1 MPLAEVEIVDDG
13 RCSACWAPAPSRK
26 TDSPPSTAR
35 SWSATCLP
43 APRRVPRCIRNIWYC
58 ARRVGSWC
66 PTRCHRSPSLGRR
79 ALDIAYATLATR
91 VSRGVTRVAQSEV
104 VQMVMGEAAVAIDV
118 ATLLFHTGREA
129 STAAVSSA
137 PRLDPRIMR

>member
-1 MPLAEVEIVDDG
+1 M
-13 RCSACWAPAPSRK
+13 
-26 TDSPPSTAR
+26 
-35 SWSATCLP
+35 
-43 APRRVPRCIRNIWYC
+43 
-58 ARRVGSWC
+58 
-66 PTRCHRSPSLGRR
+66 
-79 ALDIAYATLATR
+79 
-91 VSRGVTRVAQSEV
+91 AQSEV